1 MARHN
6 EIGKLGEDL
15 AAQYLENQ
23 GFKIFDRNYNFE
35 RAEVD
40 IVAYWENPENPAA
53 TAQLHFVE
61 VKTLSNTNARKPEEA
76 VDPSKQANMAKVAS
90 FYLWERQLVTVP
102 AVFSVIAVGL
112 DDAANPEIV
121 FYEDVFRPETRY

>member
-6 EIGKLGEDL
+6 ETGKIGEDL
-15 AAQYLENQ
+15 AANYLEEQ

-53 TAQLHFVE
+53 TAQLHFIE
-61 VKTLSNTNARKPEEA
+61 VKTRSNTSVGKPEAA
-76 VDPSKQANMAKVAS
+76 VDAAKQANMAKVAS
-90 FYLWERQLVTVP
+90 FYLWERQLTTVP
-102 AVFSVIAVGL
+102 VVFSVIAIGL
-112 DDAANPEIV
+112 DNPNNPEIV
-121 FYEDVFRPETRY
+121 FYEDVFRPEARY